1 MNSDRSV
8 CSTAA
13 SGPLAGDLIEVLALV
28 VGGCIVFCIVVVGAD
43 DVSRWVAKLGMDKCG
58 SKQTIGALYVDTYLV
73 MVDWCTVGH

>member
-13 SGPLAGDLIEVLALV
+13 YGPLAGDLIEVPALV

-43 DVSRWVAKLGMDKCG
+43 DVSLWVAKLGMANVVQADNWGIVCRHLSCNG
-58 SKQTIGALYVDTYLV
+58 
-73 MVDWCTVGH
+73 